1 MRGIGR
7 GGRGD
12 GMSSKRMGQRDEVR
26 RNEEGR
32 GGGVMREWNSVTWR
46 WEREGEGAQEWY
58 WLLISEGSH
67 SPTSRFMG
75 AWAVGGSASSYA
87 RFVYFTSSSL
97 ACANTEA
104 EFSHRPLPGLC

>member
-46 WEREGEGAQEWY
+46 WERGE
-58 WLLISEGSH
+58 
-67 SPTSRFMG
+67 
-75 AWAVGGSASSYA
+75 
-87 RFVYFTSSSL
+87 
-97 ACANTEA
+97 
-104 EFSHRPLPGLC
+104 